1 MGNYRCRKDG
11 FLPGWQINVANM
23 IFQGYSD
30 AEIIRTLWPEKV
42 TDGQK
47 AAVRKKL
54 YNLKRDEKFQEY
66 YRSLITE
73 WSVHN
78 VGKALTTLAKQM
90 DDKNGWLANK
100 ACNDIL
106 TQSKQFTGNDENSVV
121 VRVEGMP
128 ELGVPEE

>member
-1 MGNYRCRKDG
+1 M
-11 FLPGWQINVANM
+11 LGWQMNVAQM

-30 AEIIRTLWPEKV
+30 SEIIRTTWPEK
-42 TDGQK
+42 DSPGQIEGLR
-47 AAVRKKL
+47 RKL
-54 YNLKRDEKFQEY
+54 RALKKDKDFQEY
-66 YRSLITE
+66 YKSLITE

-106 TQSKQFTGNDENSVV
+106 TQSKAFTGNDENTVLV
-121 VRVEGMP
+121 KVEGMP